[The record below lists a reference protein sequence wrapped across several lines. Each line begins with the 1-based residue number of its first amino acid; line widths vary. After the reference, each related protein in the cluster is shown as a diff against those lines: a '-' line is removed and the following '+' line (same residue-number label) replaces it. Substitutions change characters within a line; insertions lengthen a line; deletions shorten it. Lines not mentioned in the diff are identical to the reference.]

1 MDVVLGLSGSL
12 NTNRLN
18 SSGDPFSRDKINI
31 DDPQRIQNQVDDLH
45 SGAWEKATEIGAA
58 CLRGAGV
65 AQKYVELG
73 VGEALEEALPASIYT
88 GDDNMCV
95 RILQLTEALTRI
107 VCDGHSQALPFC
119 SWWFIPARRPNRR
132 RQERATLMETY
143 LERVLPLSD
152 VDSLKQLW
160 YSESFDPSW
169 RDRKSDAEML
179 ACSLAAGCSIQFL
192 DFLVDPLKGCR
203 ANVNPESDRLG
214 KLKHPLYL
222 AGTASGVSLESGVA
236 DVDDD
241 SEPPTSGDPDRDL
254 EKHREV
260 WSKKAVEILLDA
272 GCGIDNIP
280 EDALEELTAPAR
292 ELILAEKDG
301 TRISERLIKRKSKQ
315 EEISKET
322 EETWRSQTMPRLFVA
337 LLRTIGIA
345 KRDETKHRA
354 MEVLSILIDKIRPPP
369 AMDVYIV
376 FDHGSPG
383 SNQANNNMS
392 FAKFMELLQSVSASG
407 SKDLIALQITV
418 DILHSMLRV
427 SKGELRQEALGKGEE
442 STDFF
447 SVFCLSLCRFGV
459 MKRIL
464 QIAETPG
471 TAELTTTASPS
482 GSHEFEPKVR
492 EKAAAVVRE
501 VKNRIVSELRLPEET
516 LYGRSQKL
524 MHVCTKLMNG
534 DASGLD
540 ILLQMLNKGTDG
552 GHLAPTTKAVE
563 GPGNAVVN
571 IDDGITTFEF
581 EMSGLAGAIAWF
593 LLAKD
598 VEDNENRGDVVRQRM
613 QQFLAVLPPP
623 MCTPD
628 DVIAKDADAL
638 DEAPLSDDE
647 KDSEGGSEE
656 TDSEEEDGEERGEGS
671 NARSKAARGL
681 SAALGH
687 VKTTSLHDVKFD
699 FGGQPDGRSSNYST
713 RMRRSSTMDGGRST
727 AIEPYGEGLL
737 SSIAEHASVK
747 PSSSA
752 LYKLINLLQAVLTLS
767 ASSCF
772 PVLNHDSPASSG
784 GIRALI
790 NPIKIKL
797 SPTEGQE
804 GTAQMYPQT
813 PRVSVNV
820 LPLTPV
826 RELELQVL
834 RSVRITD
841 PRYVAHCKRLVGCK
855 ILHGLKE
862 AKKRTK
868 PLGSPRS
875 PMHRQKK
882 GEMVFQIGVVL
893 SYDDTTGAH
902 LVQTFEG
909 DQTVLQWILLAVR
922 DYHVLERIFS
932 AGQGETPAVQ
942 QLVKFEA
949 GEETED
955 EDCRHAMLKEG
966 DTVAVWWEGGSRLK
980 PGWREAKVS
989 AVDARND
996 CCDVVYSSME
1006 LMLDETLRPGDLV
1019 ELVDDPELRL
1029 ELDLELKQNF
1039 PSKHLSKTASDML
1052 GEVARITSIR
1062 GDRVTTDGLGGH
1074 SYPKKMLK
1082 KVQTSSVY
1090 PSRRRPQAGDK
1101 VRVRSPIGQPPS
1113 MDNGS
1118 SENDEVG
1125 FVVEEDKSWRPFRVR
1140 LPNGTMGWY
1149 RARDLEVI
1157 EASKE
1162 DGGYAR
1168 QDIVMSESAVPFKR
1182 MTRVEGVASMD
1193 KRHVF
1198 TVYIHPKNFSTL
1210 LKELNE
1216 RADRPKNGKTVFLLN
1231 DRVEAKYAGRS
1242 RWYRGRI
1249 ARVNVGGTYD
1259 IAYDDGDSERGVKSS
1274 LICHPG
1280 QGSKRTLSF
1289 DFRKVFP
1296 GSSGKVLFDALRRED
1311 SVLNTEYNFLT
1322 RGFLRQPTFY
1332 ETFSS
1337 SLQKTGKGTF
1347 AQFQTRQQAEILYDR
1362 IMRLQSNDDE
1372 DTKVFVEAG
1381 ISIDPMARPSL
1392 AVERDILA
1400 AFEIAATRNGGKRVG
1415 GGPPAA
1421 GSRAQVQVMYDANGA
1436 KNADGVAGMQLKWV
1450 SATIIGMRKA
1460 GEGGGKDRAA
1470 EDDGTGGEL
1479 YTCVL
1484 DNGVV
1489 MPDVPVEQVRS
1500 ARRSSRNFPFKSRER
1515 GAQEDGMR
1523 SPSAL
1528 SPVGSK
1534 TISEANF
1541 VESVEPPEPVE
1552 LSRQFTAFGH
1562 SMSYKRIQVETSSA
1576 ALEDDMLDDE
1586 FAEPDDDD
1594 ISHFTPPELRV
1605 EFVVSHEDGERR
1617 EELLTLTQDA
1627 GEMSMFQALYQLFH
1641 SRRRAEAPTGDGDSE
1656 AEAYGATWDT
1666 EYMLQWRC
1674 KVLFP
1679 GDEEL
1684 VSERKEGSK
1693 HARLLRSLPWASP
1706 EALATEVH
1714 QNPSLTALD
1723 FYNRMKDSFEGTD
1736 AWASRNGLEFTSEAV
1751 PSWAAINVAYASLC
1765 GKGLPEMGA
1774 SGSTSTTSLSARSR
1788 RNSVI
1793 YEDTARGIS
1802 TDATRLEAE
1811 LAAVGADCGL
1821 RPSEHGSLLDAL
1833 LILHVLYCELVET
1846 LPKADYNTGTVSS
1859 PALNYAFA
1867 KSLPWRNLK
1876 LSEQLRD
1883 QLADP
1888 LSIATRCF
1896 PQWCIALPRLMSFLF
1911 KTKDRQVHMR
1921 CTALGV
1927 SRAVAWLQDEVT
1939 GYKNKKR
1946 QLAQVTLEIS
1956 GMFRGVPDMAKYQKL
1971 QDQSDRLEDELRS
1984 IEQEHCIGQLHQ
1996 DLVKVNRDRLLK
2008 DADALMRQHMHQRSE
2023 LVVQFTGETGA
2034 GDGVTV
2040 DFYASVAAELQRRS
2054 TNTDCPMWADRIDH
2068 GDTENRE
2075 SSHLM
2080 QSRGLFPQP
2089 LLPLGGKQDVDE
2101 KHEVLGAALKRNERV
2116 VRRFRFLGRLMA
2128 KAFLDG
2134 KHVPLP
2140 LALAF
2145 FVLVKNRVGSASSS
2159 ANTQLLPMTALGLIE
2174 GGTSEEGTPGSSS
2187 GRSLGLV
2194 ATLYKWWKRS
2204 KNEDWEKIREVLDN
2218 ADIRFT
2224 DPSQPALSSD
2234 SKEEPV
2240 QEKLSPTGQ
2249 IDMVEG
2255 KEGES
2260 DVKEA
2265 VGLDNLEVP
2274 EAGCSQQDLNDYAL
2288 KASALGYTQ
2297 SRIEEEMSRRGISK
2311 MQRWQ
2316 ALKASQK
2323 VRTEIALEK
2332 AVARETQNAGN
2343 ASVIASELVAN
2354 GQGIPISPEN
2364 LPTFLKTIT
2373 AWWLEDGVKRQADA
2387 FTDGLR
2393 DVLGNDG
2400 SEALLHNF
2408 SPSEL
2413 RKMLCGKEEVQWKDD
2428 DPLLG
2433 CLQPMGTYTPD
2444 SPPIRMLV
2452 KCLKKMNMKERSEFL
2467 SFVTSQPRVPLSGLP
2482 QIKVYPPMMECING
2496 IEVVEDDPSDG
2507 SFYVGDEVELADN
2520 YADWDDAAHG
2530 PLSPGEAAVVIKM
2543 EDRANVLGW
2552 WYNLRALR
2560 RSSKKRSTST
2570 SAKKSVESWFKDGD
2584 FVRTT
2589 RANAVIEEWI
2599 PSEHTIIFS
2608 KKSSVTGIFAKGQRI
2623 ENTDPVLRV
2632 KRVLEQPEA
2641 IQMPPYLRPKATT
2654 CAKTIYLPD
2663 GYEDYKHMLSVFRG
2677 AFEDAKLGG
2686 MND

>member
-1 MDVVLGLSGSL
+1 MLGLSSSL
-12 NTNRLN
+12 NASRL
-18 SSGDPFSRDKINI
+18 SAGGDPFPRDKINI
-31 DDPQRIQNQVDDLH
+31 DDPERIQNQVDDLH

-58 CLRGAGV
+58 CLRGAGI
-65 AQKYVELG
+65 AEKYVELG

-119 SWWFIPARRPNRR
+119 SWWFIPSRRPTRR
-132 RQERATLMETY
+132 RQERATLMETF

-152 VDSLKQLW
+152 LDSLKQLW

-203 ANVNPESDRLG
+203 ANVNPEPDRLG

-222 AGTASGVSLESGVA
+222 AGTASGVTLESGIA
-236 DVDDD
+236 DADEDQED
-241 SEPPTSGDPDRDL
+241 LPPADPDRDL
-254 EKHREV
+254 DAHRDA

-272 GCGIDNIP
+272 GCGIDNISD
-280 EDALEELTAPAR
+280 EALEDLTAPAR
-292 ELILAEKDG
+292 ELVLAERDG

-315 EEISKET
+315 EEIS
-322 EETWRSQTMPRLFVA
+322 EEIQEKWRAQTMPRLFIA

-345 KRDETKHRA
+345 KRDDTKHRA
-354 MEVLSILIDKIRPPP
+354 MEVLSILIDKLRPPP
-369 AMDVYIV
+369 ATDVFVV
-376 FDHGSPG
+376 FGHGLSG
-383 SNQANNNMS
+383 AQQASANVS
-392 FAKFMELLQSVSASG
+392 FAKFMELLQSVSANG
-407 SKDLIALQITV
+407 SKDLVALQITV

-427 SKGELRQEALGKGEE
+427 SKGDVRQEALSKGEE

-464 QIAETPG
+464 QIAQVDEAS
-471 TAELTTTASPS
+471 TAASPPTS
-482 GSHEFEPKVR
+482 EFEPKVK
-492 EKAAAVVRE
+492 EKAMAVVRE
-501 VKNRIVSELRLPEET
+501 VKKRIVEDLRLPEET
-516 LYGRSQKL
+516 LHGRSQKL
-524 MHVCTKLMNG
+524 MRVCMKLREG
-534 DASGLD
+534 DASGLHV
-540 ILLQMLNKGTDG
+540 LLQMLNRGTDCG
-552 GHLAPTTKAVE
+552 PSELPASTE
-563 GPGNAVVN
+563 GTSSTSVN

-581 EMSGLAGAIAWF
+581 EMSGLAGAIASF

-598 VEDNENRGDVVRQRM
+598 VESEEKRGETVRHRM

-628 DVIAKDADAL
+628 EAIAKDATTL

-647 KDSEGGSEE
+647 KDSDRLSEGTESEA
-656 TDSEEEDGEERGEGS
+656 EEGEERD
-671 NARSKAARGL
+671 ATRARGKGGYG
-681 SAALGH
+681 LGPLGSSL
-687 VKTTSLHDVKFD
+687 TTSLNEVKFD
-699 FGGQPDGRSSNYST
+699 FSGQPDTRGGFSSRT
-713 RMRRSSTMDGGRST
+713 RRSSTMDGGRST
-727 AIEPYGEGLL
+727 SIEHYGDGPLA
-737 SSIAEHASVK
+737 SIAEAAAIR

-752 LYKLINLLQAVLTLS
+752 LYKLLNLLQAVLTLS
-767 ASSCF
+767 AGSCF

-797 SPTEGQE
+797 VPAADHDEC
-804 GTAQMYPQT
+804 AQTYPQT
-813 PRVSVNV
+813 KRVSVNV

-834 RSVRITD
+834 RSVRLTD
-841 PRYVAHCKRLVGCK
+841 PRYVAHCHRLVGCK

-862 AKKRTK
+862 AKTRTR

-875 PMHRQKK
+875 PKRQRK
-882 GEMVFQIGVVL
+882 GEALFQTGMVL
-893 SYDDTTGAH
+893 SYDETTGAH
-902 LVQTFEG
+902 LLKTIDGEQTA
-909 DQTVLQWILLAVR
+909 LQWTILAVR
-922 DYHVLERIFS
+922 DYQVLERVF
-932 AGQGETPAVQ
+932 PADQSEVPSVQ
-942 QLVKFEA
+942 RLVTFE
-949 GEETED
+949 GKNDLED
-955 EDCRHAMLKEG
+955 EDCRHTALKTG
-966 DTVAVWWEGGSRLK
+966 DKVAVWWEGDSRLK
-980 PGWREAKVS
+980 PGWREARVA
-989 AVDARND
+989 AVDVRN
-996 CCDVVYSSME
+996 SSCSVAYTNME
-1006 LMLDETLRPGDLV
+1006 LMMDDTLRPGDLV
-1019 ELVDDPELRL
+1019 ELIDDPELKL
-1029 ELDLELKQNF
+1029 ELDLELQQTF
-1039 PSKHLSKTASDML
+1039 SSKHLGKNAADL
-1052 GEVARITSIR
+1052 VGEVARITSIR
-1062 GDRVTTDGLGGH
+1062 GDRVSTDGLGGH
-1074 SYPKKMLK
+1074 SFSRRMLK
-1082 KVQTSSVY
+1082 KVHSSSACQ
-1090 PSRRRPQAGDK
+1090 SRRRPQAGDK
-1101 VRVRSPIGQPPS
+1101 VRVRSTSSAGQAPAP
-1113 MDNGS
+1113 DALAGN
-1118 SENDEVG
+1118 EPEEVG

-1149 RARDLEVI
+1149 RARDLEVV
-1157 EASKE
+1157 ETSK
-1162 DGGYAR
+1162 GGTLSG
-1168 QDIVMSESAVPFKR
+1168 QPEVVMEEQGVSFKR
-1182 MTRVEGVASMD
+1182 VTKVEGVAAMD

-1198 TVYIHPKNFSTL
+1198 TVYIHPKNFATL
-1210 LKELNE
+1210 MKELNE
-1216 RADRPKNGKTVFLLN
+1216 RADRPKDGKTVFMLN

-1274 LICHPG
+1274 LICHLG

-1337 SLQKTGKGTF
+1337 TLQKSGKGTF

-1372 DTKVFVEAG
+1372 DTKVFVQAG
-1381 ISIDPMARPSL
+1381 ISIDPVARPSL

-1400 AFEIAATRNGGKRVG
+1400 AFEIAATRNGGKRLG
-1415 GGPPAA
+1415 GGPPSA
-1421 GSRAQVQVMYDANGA
+1421 GSRAQVQVMYDASGA
-1436 KNADGVAGMQLKWV
+1436 KDEDSPTGMQLRWV
-1450 SATIIGMRKA
+1450 SATIVGVRKA
-1460 GEGGGKDRAA
+1460 SEDEG
-1470 EDDGTGGEL
+1470 TEL

-1489 MPDVPVEQVRS
+1489 MPDVPVEQVRA

-1523 SPSAL
+1523 SPTAL

-1534 TISEANF
+1534 GISEANF

-1562 SMSYKRIQVETSSA
+1562 STSYKRIQVESSSA
-1576 ALEDDMLDDE
+1576 GLDDE
-1586 FAEPDDDD
+1586 LYDEDFIDPDDD
-1594 ISHFTPPELRV
+1594 ISALTPPELRV
-1605 EFVVSHEDGERR
+1605 EFVVSHEDSARPEV
-1617 EELLTLTQDA
+1617 LLVLPQDTK
-1627 GEMSMFQALYQLFH
+1627 EMSMFQALYQLFH
-1641 SRRRAEAPTGDGDSE
+1641 SRGPQHKDGEGETDSD
-1656 AEAYGATWDT
+1656 AYGATWNT
-1666 EYMLQWRC
+1666 EYTLKWRC

-1684 VSERKEGSK
+1684 LSEQQQDSR
-1693 HARLLRSLPWASP
+1693 HAQLLRRLPWPSP
-1706 EALATEVH
+1706 EALAAEVKA
-1714 QNPSLTALD
+1714 NPSFTQGNFFTRLQGAFD
-1723 FYNRMKDSFEGTD
+1723 GAN
-1736 AWASRNGLEFTSEAV
+1736 AWARRNALEFDGEVA

-1765 GKGLPEMGA
+1765 RKALPEMGGM
-1774 SGSTSTTSLSARSR
+1774 SGPAPARTR

-1793 YEDTARGIS
+1793 YDENGESRS
-1802 TDATRLEAE
+1802 SDAARLEAE
-1811 LAAVGADCGL
+1811 LERMSADCGL
-1821 RPSEHGSLLDAL
+1821 GRREHGSLLDAL
-1833 LILHVLYCELVET
+1833 LILDLLYSELVET

-1896 PQWCIALPRLMSFLF
+1896 PQWCLALPRLMSFLF

-1921 CTALGV
+1921 CTSLGV

-1996 DLVKVNRDRLLK
+1996 DLVKVNRDRLLR

-2054 TNTDCPMWADRIDH
+2054 TNEECPMWADRIDH
-2068 GDTENRE
+2068 GDTENQE

-2089 LLPLGGKQDVDE
+2089 LLPLGGERSVE
-2101 KHEVLGAALKRNERV
+2101 KDDKILARAVQRNESV
-2116 VRRFRFLGRLMA
+2116 TRRFRFLGRLMA

-2145 FVLVKNRVGSASSS
+2145 FVLVKNRVGRSACSS

-2194 ATLYKWWKRS
+2194 ATLYKWWKRG
-2204 KNEDWEKIREVLDN
+2204 KDEDWEKIREVLDN
-2218 ADIRFT
+2218 ADLRFL
-2224 DPSQPALSSD
+2224 DPSQPVLSS
-2234 SKEEPV
+2234 SGEEQAV
-2240 QEKLSPTGQ
+2240 EDKLSPTGQ

-2255 KEGES
+2255 KESES
-2260 DVKEA
+2260 DVKEG
-2265 VGLDNLEVP
+2265 VGLDHLDAP
-2274 EAGCSQQDLNDYAL
+2274 ESGCSQQDINDYAL

-2297 SRIEEEMSRRGISK
+2297 SRIEEELSRRGISK
-2311 MQRWQ
+2311 LQRWQ

-2332 AVARETQNAGN
+2332 AVARETQKAGD
-2343 ASVIASELVAN
+2343 ASLAAAELVPN
-2354 GQGIPISPEN
+2354 GAALLVTPEN

-2393 DVLGNDG
+2393 DVLGAEG
-2400 SEALLHNF
+2400 SDALLHNF

-2433 CLQPMGTYTPD
+2433 CLQPMGSYTPE
-2444 SPPIRMLV
+2444 SPPIKMLV

-2496 IEVVEDDPSDG
+2496 IQVAEDDPNDG

-2560 RSSKKRSTST
+2560 RTSKKRSSSG
-2570 SAKKSVESWFKDGD
+2570 SAKKSVDNWFKSGD
-2584 FVRTT
+2584 LVRTS
-2589 RANAVIEEWI
+2589 RATAVIEEWI
-2599 PSEHTIIFS
+2599 PGENTIVFS
-2608 KKSSVTGIFAKGQRI
+2608 KKASVSGIFAKGQRI

-2654 CAKTIYLPD
+2654 CAKTMYLPD
-2663 GYEDYKHMLSVFRG
+2663 GYDDYKHMLSVFRG